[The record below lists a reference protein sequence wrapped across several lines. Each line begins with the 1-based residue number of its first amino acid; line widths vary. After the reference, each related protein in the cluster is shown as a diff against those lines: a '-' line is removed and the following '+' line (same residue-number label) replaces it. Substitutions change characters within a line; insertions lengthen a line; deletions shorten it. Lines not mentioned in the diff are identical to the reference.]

1 MKKITFITGNQG
13 KADFMAKFLDFKIP
27 HQKLNLDEIQSLD
40 LHEITEHKAR
50 QAYQKIKSPVLVE
63 DVSFVYEALGKLPGP
78 FIKWFLEPLGEA
90 GVCDL
95 VSRFENR
102 RATGSVC
109 FCYFDGKKLKFFDGQ
124 VRGTVA
130 KEPKGSDGYGW
141 DFIFIPDG
149 TTKTYGE
156 MNDEEKEQFSL
167 RTTTVY
173 PQIKQFLGSMD

>member
-102 RATGSVC
+102 RATG
-109 FCYFDGKKLKFFDGQ
+109 
-124 VRGTVA
+124 
-130 KEPKGSDGYGW
+130 YGW

-156 MNDEEKEQFSL
+156 MNDEEKERFSL

-173 PQIKQFLGSMD
+173 PQIKQFLERID